1 MGNLRIG
8 PAGWNYSRD
17 WKRVFYP
24 AKKTTGF
31 SELGYLAEY
40 FDVAEIN
47 TSFYGPIS
55 VENAAKWVNEVR
67 ANERFMFT
75 AKLWQQFTHRLGGNT
90 NDERAVR
97 KGFDALHHAGKL
109 GAVLLQFPFSFHNT
123 QENRAWLG
131 KLFEKFREYPLVLEV
146 RHGSW
151 DVPAAYNYLREYNVG
166 FCNIDQPVIGNSM
179 KPAANLTSRVGYA
192 RFHGRRYD
200 TWFSDDPKANPA
212 DRYDYLYSLEELKP
226 WVERIRQ
233 ILSKS
238 EDTFVIL
245 NNTPGA
251 KSQQNG
257 LMLASM
263 LTKKKVKVPET
274 MFERYPELRD
284 VASEAPREPK
294 LF

>member
-1 MGNLRIG
+1 MGNLKIG

-17 WKRVFYP
+17 WKGIFYP
-24 AKKTTGF
+24 AKKGTGF
-31 SELGYLAEY
+31 CELGYLAEY
-40 FDVAEIN
+40 FDAAEIN

-55 VENAAKWVNEVR
+55 AQNAAKWVKEVQ

-90 NDERAVR
+90 EDERAVR
-97 KGFDALHHAGKL
+97 KGFDALQNAGKL

-123 QENRAWLG
+123 QENRVWLG
-131 KLFEKFREYPLVLEV
+131 KLFQKFREYPLVLEV

-151 DVPAAYNYLREYNVG
+151 DMPAAYNYLREHNVG

-179 KPAANLTSRVGYA
+179 KPAANVTSRVGYA

-200 TWFSDDPKANPA
+200 AWFSDDPNTDPGA
-212 DRYDYLYSLEELKP
+212 RYDYLYSKEELKP

-233 ILSKS
+233 ILSTS

-245 NNTPGA
+245 NNTPRG

-257 LMLASM
+257 LMLAAM

-274 MFERYPELRD
+274 MFERYPELKD
-284 VASEAPREPK
+284 VASDAPREPK